1 MFHHHHQN
9 NNKIRHSRRMDK
21 FIRNL
26 FLISGLTLKIK
37 KQEKR

>member
-1 MFHHHHQN
+1 
-9 NNKIRHSRRMDK
+9 MDK